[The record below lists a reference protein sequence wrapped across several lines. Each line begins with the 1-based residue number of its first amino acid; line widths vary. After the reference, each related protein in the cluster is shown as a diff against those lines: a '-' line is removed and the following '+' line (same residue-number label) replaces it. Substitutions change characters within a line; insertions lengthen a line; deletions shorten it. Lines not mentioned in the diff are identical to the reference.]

1 MVIGYVAHTQ
11 PQQEIELCPGERNS
25 FTYWANASTS
35 NGGWL
40 WLLNRDVVSTSS
52 SVRITYRDTGFYLI
66 TVHYRDECGEPI
78 RFYRVKVKRCPESA
92 IFFPNAFTPNGIN
105 PIFKPI
111 ISIADIENYELT
123 IINRWGQPVFN
134 TKKIEDGWN
143 GQMGNQDAP
152 NGLYIYQIQI
162 NTGFKKE
169 IIKRGLINL
178 IR

>member
-1 MVIGYVAHTQ
+1 MLFNNYQGYIGGSNRYI
-11 PQQEIELCPGERNS
+11 IERSIDDIAFTSINS
-25 FTYWANASTS
+25 IYSDSSMIHNDKIDNLESFEGKVCYKIKCIENTNIYNTTS
-35 NGGWL
+35 ESYSNQ
-40 WLLNRDVVSTSS
+40 
-52 SVRITYRDTGFYLI
+52 ICFYF
-66 TVHYRDECGEPI
+66 DP
-78 RFYRVKVKRCPESA
+78 K
-92 IFFPNAFTPNGIN
+92 IFIPNAFTPNGIN

-123 IINRWGQPVFN
+123 IINRWGQAVFN